1 MSPAPM
7 PGPAYWASGGEVR
20 GRCGPLTRDHA
31 VEVLQFLDR
40 QTEVSRET
48 GELAAAGALSG
59 MARNLRHAIASADD
73 WRRAAAGL
81 RASSLRA

>member
-20 GRCGPLTRDHA
+20 GRCGALTRERA
-31 VEVLQFLDR
+31 VEVLQFLER
-40 QTEVSRET
+40 QAEVSRET
-48 GELAAAGALSG
+48 GELAGAGVLSG
-59 MARNLRHAIASADD
+59 MARNLRHAIDLADN
-73 WRRAAAGL
+73 WRAAAAGL